1 VAAPKRGTCGQTLPV
16 SDPVLDVPREL
27 ETAAARGRERAS
39 ALLGR
44 HDFRNLYLAVA
55 ASEVGDALHYIALM
69 WIALDVGGPLG
80 VIAVRL
86 ADSIP
91 ALVFGL
97 HGGVAADRFD
107 RKRLMVG
114 ADVVRAATLVPIA
127 VAGLAGHLP
136 IWGLVVAAFVLETAT
151 SYFAPAYGAML
162 PSVVDRT
169 NVQQANA
176 LVQATAQ
183 ALSIGGWALAAA
195 LLWVL
200 PVSAFFAI
208 NAASFA
214 ASALLIA
221 RVRAGR
227 GHAKPGASPHIRE
240 GLHALRPRP
249 TLAVAVAV
257 IGVAVTISSG
267 TWIGGVPILVRDTL
281 GHGAGGFSL
290 VMIGYAVGSIVSGVV
305 LARLTIRRKAR
316 VSMLAWVLYL
326 PAYGLMALAGSLA
339 LALVGAACAA
349 LAQSSAIVLVN
360 SAAQEDVPDNVLGR
374 VVGLISLTHRGAH
387 ATGLLFVS
395 PLFAV
400 FAPPTVFAAAAIALP
415 AAGLGGVAVA
425 DRLARRRR

>member
-1 VAAPKRGTCGQTLPV
+1 V

-27 ETAAARGRERAS
+27 ETAAPPRGRERAI

-136 IWGLVVAAFVLETAT
+136 IWGLVVTAFVLETAT
-151 SYFAPAYGAML
+151 SYFAPAYGALL

-200 PVSAFFAI
+200 PVSAFFVI

-227 GHAKPGASPHIRE
+227 GQARHGESPHIRE
-240 GLHALRPRP
+240 GLRALRPRP
-249 TLAVAVAV
+249 TLAAAVAV

-290 VMIGYAVGSIVSGVV
+290 VMVGYAVGSIVSGVV

-316 VSMLAWVLYL
+316 LSMLAWVLYL

-360 SAAQEDVPDNVLGR
+360 SAAQEGVPDNVLGR

-400 FAPPTVFAAAAIALP
+400 FAPPTVFAAAAVALP
-415 AAGLGGVAVA
+415 AVGLAGVAVA
-425 DRLARRRR
+425 DRLAGRRR